1 MCQEGEM
8 FTAARRLQTIQSA
21 RIGVLAAALCA
32 LLATAVH
39 AAQDGL
45 IGPPVDLARQTA
57 SEPTDHSDAPLDA
70 AAALDTVP
78 APASSAVEPVRPLD
92 SLPLGPGSTR
102 ALDVNEPQPARTGL
116 DEPDEG
122 AGFSRIIGAVFA
134 VLALI
139 LISALALRAL
149 ARRRGGIISAL
160 GMGGRAPPGVLEVL
174 GRYPVGRGH
183 MLVLLKLDQRVL
195 LLSQSSGG
203 RFGAGAGFRTLCE
216 ITDPEEVA
224 SVLVKTRDD
233 AGDSMAS
240 RFRSMLA
247 GYGAEPDP
255 TARDTHIGATGRWVT
270 ATEAGDATELW
281 DDSKA
286 AETIAEHMGD
296 HPDRGTDSSAFGSL
310 QRRLEHWRQRD
321 GEVRA

>member
-1 MCQEGEM
+1 MCQEGKM
-8 FTAARRLQTIQSA
+8 FTATRRLHTTQSP
-21 RIGVLAAALCA
+21 RITVFAAALCA
-32 LLATAVH
+32 LGASAVH

-45 IGPPVDLARQTA
+45 IGPPVDLARQA
-57 SEPTDHSDAPLDA
+57 PSAPIDQTDVPPV
-70 AAALDTVP
+70 AAALDS
-78 APASSAVEPVRPLD
+78 APTSVSSSAEPARSGG
-92 SLPLGPGSTR
+92 SLPLGPSSTS
-102 ALDVNEPQPARTGL
+102 ALEVNETQSARTVN
-116 DEPDEG
+116 DEPDKG
-122 AGFSRIIGAVFA
+122 AGFSRTIGAVLA

-149 ARRRGGIISAL
+149 ARRRGGIVSAL

-203 RFGAGAGFRTLCE
+203 RLGAGAGFRTLCE

-233 AGDSMAS
+233 AGESMAS

-255 TARDTHIGATGRWVT
+255 GARDAQIGATGRRVT
-270 ATEAGDATELW
+270 VTEAGDATELW
-281 DDSKA
+281 DDSHA

-296 HPDRGTDSSAFGSL
+296 RSDGGADSSAFGSL
-310 QRRLEHWRQRD
+310 QRRLEHWRERD

>member
-8 FTAARRLQTIQSA
+8 LTAARRLQTSQSA
-21 RIGVLAAALCA
+21 RIGVLAAALCI
-32 LLATAVH
+32 LLAPAVN

-45 IGPPVDLARQTA
+45 IGPPVDLVPRAA
-57 SEPTDHSDAPLDA
+57 PPTTVHSDVPLDV
-70 AAALDTVP
+70 AAALDSAL
-78 APASSAVEPVRPLD
+78 APATPAGEPVRSKS
-92 SLPLGPGSTR
+92 SLPLGPGSTG
-102 ALDVNEPQPARTGL
+102 ALEVNEPQSARPGP

-122 AGFSRIIGAVFA
+122 AGFSRTIGAVFA

-203 RFGAGAGFRTLCE
+203 RLGAGAGFRTLCE

-255 TARDTHIGATGRWVT
+255 TARDAHIGATGRWVT
-270 ATEAGDATELW
+270 VTEAGDAAELW
-281 DDSKA
+281 DDSQA

-296 HPDRGTDSSAFGSL
+296 HPEVGADSSAFGSL
-310 QRRLEHWRQRD
+310 QRRLEHWRERD